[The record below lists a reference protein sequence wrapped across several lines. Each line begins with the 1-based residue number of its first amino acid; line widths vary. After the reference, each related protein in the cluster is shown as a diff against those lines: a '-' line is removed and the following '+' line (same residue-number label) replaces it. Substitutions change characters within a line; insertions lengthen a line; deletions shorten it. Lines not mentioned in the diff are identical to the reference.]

1 MQVTCV
7 VIDDEKHARE
17 GLIRYVEQVPFLD
30 FIGQF
35 KSVLEFNGEMNRLR
49 PDLLFLDIEMPKLS
63 GVEWLRN
70 QKRVPWVVL
79 TTAYREFAVEGFELD
94 VVDFLVKPISFPR
107 FLKAANKARNMIQP
121 ETSEPKAA
129 WEDPIFIKADEKI
142 VKLNLSEILYFEA
155 NSDYVFVHTLKQR
168 YLTLNSLK
176 GIAQEVGPSP
186 FIRIHRSYLV
196 NKEHIRA
203 IEGRQVLVRD
213 DKLPISRQ
221 YYQEVYEKVV
231 GDRLW

>member
-7 VIDDEKHARE
+7 VIDDENHARE
-17 GLIRYVEQVPFLD
+17 GLIRYVEQIPFLD

-35 KSVLEFNGEMNRLR
+35 RSVLEFNGEMDRLR
-49 PDLLFLDIEMPKLS
+49 PDLIFLDIEMPKLS

-70 QKRVPWVVL
+70 QVQVPQVVL

-107 FLKAANKARNMIQP
+107 FVKAANKARNMIQAG
-121 ETSEPKAA
+121 TSEPTSA
-129 WEDPIFIKADEKI
+129 WEGPIFIKADEKI
-142 VKLNLSEILYFEA
+142 VKLSLSEILYFEA

-176 GIAQEVGPSP
+176 SIAQEVGPAP

-213 DKLPISRQ
+213 RKLPISRQ
-221 YYQEVYEKVV
+221 YYQEVYEEVV